1 MENLTHNLSI
11 FKILFLIKGILT
23 LLMALCF
30 IAYALFG
37 GYIVNIADVT
47 GGYEPMSFNPAIIF
61 FIVGGVG
68 FVIATV
74 MGILTLLASKYINE
88 VRNYNFIFVIAILNC
103 LTGIL
108 GILLG
113 VFTIIELN
121 KPHVKAL
128 FNKS

>member
-11 FKILFLIKGILT
+11 FKTLFLIKGILT

-37 GYIVNIADVT
+37 GFIVNMADST
-47 GGYEPMSFNPAIIF
+47 GEYDTMHFNPAIIF
-61 FIVGGVG
+61 FVIGGVG

-74 MGILTLLASKYINE
+74 MGILTLLASKYIKE
-88 VRNYNFIFVIAILNC
+88 VRNYNFIFVVAILNC

-113 VFTIIELN
+113 IFTIIELN
-121 KPHVKAL
+121 KPHVKTL
-128 FNKS
+128 FNKH